1 LVKIHKKIVNHCSL
15 WMRAYIGRGESINM
29 SCTLFRKYVSHLS
42 LNVSWNCLKFD
53 GWCSC
58 RVSRD
63 NFQTIG
69 GAFVYACH
77 TSLYM
82 SLFRWTSI
90 LKHVTFYLRHKS
102 SMKPLDLKKND
113 LMHGGATLCI
123 FRESMCRVII
133 WWYQT
138 TGLVPRK
145 KNGLVIFQ
153 LPGIGFGMYSADSCG
168 RHTLYNSIP
177 IPKL

>member
-53 GWCSC
+53 GRCSC

-102 SMKPLDLKKND
+102 SMKPLDLKK
-113 LMHGGATLCI
+113 MTWCMEEQLCAFSANPCVVWLFGDI
-123 FRESMCRVII
+123 K
-133 WWYQT
+133 Q
-138 TGLVPRK
+138 LV
-145 KNGLVIFQ
+145 
-153 LPGIGFGMYSADSCG
+153 
-168 RHTLYNSIP
+168 
-177 IPKL
+177 